1 MYGNCTYSMRGSLH
15 QDLSQVHFYL
25 KASVPL
31 GRVTASRLYGFTAY
45 LNESE
50 QCAMW
55 MDAYIL
61 RPRRRATSSSRPSG
75 HPEGS
80 CCRTATSTWPSM
92 PTLKNKKICEDVPP
106 QLDLGPRPS
115 FDSAHLDVPSDQF
128 IPVSPAQNGVKMINE
143 PPKAAAI
150 VFQPLWN

>member
-1 MYGNCTYSMRGSLH
+1 MFAVFFATRLWGGDEDYSSPTRSRR
-15 QDLSQVHFYL
+15 
-25 KASVPL
+25 PL
-31 GRVTASRLYGFTAY
+31 AYTAY
-45 LNESE
+45 LNKSVR
-50 QCAMW
+50 AVR
-55 MDAYIL
+55 DVDGRL
-61 RPRRRATSSSRPSG
+61 RPRDVAPQAHRAQAAILN
-75 HPEGS
+75 EGS

-143 PPKAAAI
+143 PPTRLLRLYSNLYGI
-150 VFQPLWN
+150 RISLYS

>member
-1 MYGNCTYSMRGSLH
+1 
-15 QDLSQVHFYL
+15 
-25 KASVPL
+25 
-31 GRVTASRLYGFTAY
+31 
-45 LNESE
+45 
-50 QCAMW
+50 MW
-55 MDAYIL
+55 MDVYD
-61 RPRRRATSSSRPSG
+61 RATSRHKLIVPTSG

-80 CCRTATSTWPSM
+80 CCRTATTSTWPSM

-128 IPVSPAQNGVKMINE
+128 IPVYLLQNGVKMINE

-150 VFQPLWN
+150 VFQPLWNKIPLYF